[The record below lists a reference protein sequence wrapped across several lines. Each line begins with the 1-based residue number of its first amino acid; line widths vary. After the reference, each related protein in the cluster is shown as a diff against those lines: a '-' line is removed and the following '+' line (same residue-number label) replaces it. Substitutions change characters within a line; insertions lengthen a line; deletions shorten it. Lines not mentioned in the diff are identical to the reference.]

1 MDDWRELDRRSLMGI
16 AAWGLGAL
24 VLPGVARAA
33 QFARGFTHG
42 VASGEPGPDRVLVW
56 TRYVADGATD
66 LRVEV
71 SRNLDFSAPIAGTTA
86 TADPMRDFTA
96 RAVVRGLPPG
106 QWYYYRFIAPD
117 GTASATGRTRTLP
130 VGAVDSFAL
139 ALFSC
144 ANLPFGWFN
153 AYAHAAERTD
163 LDLAVHVGD
172 YLYEYPRGS
181 YPSERQTVPGRLL
194 EPAGELLSLA
204 DYRLRYAAYRADPDL
219 QRLHQSLPMVA
230 MWDDH
235 EFANDTWSGGAQ
247 NHQAEEGDW
256 AARRAAAER
265 AYRDWMPVSDAP
277 WRSYDVGDLA
287 TIFLPETRVSGRSQ
301 PADLGAIAARGPDP
315 VAALRAFRDGAYHD
329 PARRMIGA
337 DQETWL
343 AQGMR
348 ASTRRGARWQVL
360 AQQVLMGRNFTP
372 PEVANWV
379 GATAPDFVRNRARQ
393 ALVAA
398 EAGLP
403 WNLDAWD
410 GYPAARAR
418 LLNAA
423 QAADANLIVL
433 TGDTHNAWA
442 FDLGEG
448 GAPAGVEF
456 ATPGVTSPGLESSF
470 RDSTNADRVAA
481 LLRRNPD
488 LVWAD
493 TERRGYATVRLSRDR
508 ADATWHLLDGV
519 RTRSTAMA
527 SERRLTVRRGRRR
540 IARG

>member
-172 YLYEYPRGS
+172 YLYEYLRGS

-247 NHQAEEGDW
+247 NHQPDEGDW

-315 VAALRAFRDGAYHD
+315 VAALRAFRDGDYHD

-448 GAPAGVEF
+448 GEPAGVEF

-540 IARG
+540 IARA